1 MLLDMHK
8 LISVIILFLF
18 VNTEAALH
26 IENLKDRSYIKIVGS
41 STVFPFISLAA
52 EQFSSVSP
60 FPTPVVESIGSGAG
74 FKMFCMGIG
83 SDTPDITT
91 SSRRIKDV
99 ERQLCERNQV
109 KEITEIIIGYDG
121 IVIANS
127 KNNNQFD
134 FTVRELFTA
143 LSNYSLSDENKLVK
157 NDKKTWSDID
167 LRFPESEI
175 EIYGPYKN
183 TGTYSVLIDM
193 LMINS
198 CMHLKPFVESYEK
211 YDDRKKACSTI
222 RDDGQYIEVG
232 VNENI
237 IIQKLK
243 SNQNAFGIFGFSFLE
258 RNKDKIQGSM
268 IAGIE
273 PTYEN
278 ISSGKYTLSRPLYL
292 YIKRDHIDIIPGLKN
307 FIKEVTSSAAIGVDG
322 YLSRLGLVSLKGKEM
337 ERLQNE
343 ITKIE

>member
-1 MLLDMHK
+1 MHK
-8 LISVIILFLF
+8 LILVIVLSLF
-18 VNTEAALH
+18 VNAEAAPH
-26 IENLKDRSYIKIVGS
+26 IENFKDRPYIKIVGS

-52 EQFSSVSP
+52 EQFNSISS

-83 SDTPDITT
+83 GDTPDITT
-91 SSRRIKDV
+91 SSRRIRDV
-99 ERQLCERNQV
+99 EKQLCERNQV
-109 KEITEIIIGYDG
+109 KEIIEIIIGYDG

-127 KNNNQFD
+127 KNSNQFD
-134 FTVRELFTA
+134 FTARELFTA
-143 LSNYSLSDENKLVK
+143 LSAYSLSDEDKLIKNNKK
-157 NDKKTWSDID
+157 AWSDID

-183 TGTYSVLIDM
+183 TGTYDVLTDM

-211 YDDRKKACSTI
+211 YDEREKICSTI
-222 RDDGQYIEVG
+222 RDDGKYIEVG

-258 RNKDKIQGSM
+258 RNKDKVQGSM
-268 IAGIE
+268 IAGVE

-292 YIKRDHIDIIPGLKN
+292 YIKGDHISVIPGLED

-322 YLSRLGLVSLKGKEM
+322 YLSRLGLIPLKE
-337 ERLQNE
+337 
-343 ITKIE
+343 KIL